1 MKVHFKRCSSALFF
15 MFCALVGLSQ
25 STQIDSI
32 TLYVKA
38 NNDTANHAKTFENIK
53 KRIHCTGLNYR
64 STANKNTIS
73 ITVPSN
79 YDTVLLP
86 YLLKSKAQFGVYETY
101 DNYYLYPM
109 FQFVNIEIVKKG
121 YFVDTSKNATEI
133 TKQYPLFALL
143 IPATNERN
151 ELLTGPVIGY
161 CLEKDTAVLMQIL
174 IKTKIKKF
182 FPDDLRFMWS
192 KQDIKGWYSLF
203 ATKEPFTYN
212 PIETPMIAVVKI
224 DKNEKAQK
232 NEIFIYLKKS
242 FHPVWDTLTK
252 SNIGKALA
260 ITIDNKVYSYPT
272 VQNQISGGGIYIM
285 GNWKREMLE
294 CISCILKYPIE
305 EDLDIYVKK
314 E

>member
-1 MKVHFKRCSSALFF
+1 MKVHFKRCCSALFF
-15 MFCALVGLSQ
+15 MFSSLVGMSQ
-25 STQIDSI
+25 TTQIDSI

-38 NNDTANHAKTFENIK
+38 KNDTANHAKTFENIK
-53 KRIHCTGLNYR
+53 KRIHCTGLNYS
-64 STANKNTIS
+64 STANKNTVS

-79 YDTVLLP
+79 YDTVLIP

-121 YFVDTSKNATEI
+121 YFVDTSKTATEI

-143 IPATNERN
+143 IPATNDKN
-151 ELLTGPVIGY
+151 ELLAGPVIGY
-161 CLEKDTAVLMQIL
+161 CLEKDTAQLMQL
-174 IKTKIKKF
+174 LTKTKIKKF

-192 KQDIKGWYSLF
+192 KLGIKGWYSLI
-203 ATKEPFTYN
+203 ATKEPNNYD
-212 PIETPMIAVVKI
+212 PIETPMIAAVKI

-232 NEIFIYLKKS
+232 NEVFIYLKKK
-242 FHPVWDTLTK
+242 FHPIWDTLTK
-252 SNIGKALA
+252 SNIGKPLA

-272 VQNQISGGGIYIM
+272 VQNQISDGGIYIM